1 MIIRNSNLRRF
12 LADNKYTLLG
22 IIIAVILFLCVIQ
35 LLDTLAEN
43 ELNNRAKENID
54 NVSNTTSTQYR
65 PQETVIYGQNVSD
78 KEQQTNEEVIEKFIS
93 YCNNKNIQ
101 QAYNMIT
108 DECKEEVFFNNI
120 TNFQEN
126 YVNKI
131 FDSKKIYSMQSWV
144 STYANTYRMLF
155 SEDALATGQVTQN
168 KIEDYYTIVNNN
180 GEYKLN
186 INGYIGRQQINKE
199 GQADGVRIQV
209 LTKDIYKDY
218 EIYNIRVENNTGNT
232 IMLDSKQ
239 NTDTVY
245 LLSSSEQKFIA
256 YMYELEDTR
265 LIINNGLKT
274 TMSIRFNK
282 IYSNRTKMSR
292 MVFEDIIKEYDT
304 YRTVQNKDEYSNKA
318 RISIELD

>member
-43 ELNNRAKENID
+43 ELNNRAKENIN

-168 KIEDYYTIVNNN
+168 KIEDYYTIVDAN
-180 GEYKLN
+180 GESKLN
-186 INGYIGRQQINKE
+186 ISGYIGRQEINAV
-199 GQADGVRIQV
+199 GQADNITIQV

-218 EIYNIRVENNTGNT
+218 EIYNIKVENNTGET
-232 IMLDSKQ
+232 IILDGKQ
-239 NTDTVY
+239 NTESVY
-245 LLSSSEQKFIA
+245 LLSSNEQKFTA
-256 YMYELEDTR
+256 YMYELDDTR
-265 LIINNGLKT
+265 LIVDSGFAK

-282 IYSNRTKMSR
+282 IYSNRTQMTK
-292 MVFEDIIKEYDT
+292 MVFEDIIKDYDT
-304 YRTVQNKDEYSNKA
+304 YKTVQNKKEYSNKT

>member
-1 MIIRNSNLRRF
+1 MIIKNSNIRSF
-12 LADNKYTLLG
+12 LASNKYTLLG
-22 IIIAVILFLCVIQ
+22 IIIAIILFLGVRQ
-35 LLDTLAEN
+35 LLIN
-43 ELNNRAKENID
+43 FYKEDQKQKQKETGNT
-54 NVSNTTSTQYR
+54 VSNINTQYR
-65 PQETVIYGQNVSD
+65 PQETVISGEDITEEDQKSN
-78 KEQQTNEEVIEKFIS
+78 EQIIEEFIS
-93 YCNNKNIQ
+93 YCNNMNIQ
-101 QAYNMIT
+101 QAYDMLT
-108 DECKEEVFFNNI
+108 DECKQEVFYNNI
-120 TNFQEN
+120 QNFQEN

-144 STYANTYRMLF
+144 STYADTYRMLF

-168 KIEDYYTIVNNN
+168 KIEDFYTIVNDN
-180 GEYKLN
+180 GEHKLN
-186 INGYIGRQQINKE
+186 INGYIGRQQINKV
-199 GQADGVRIQV
+199 GQADNITIQV

-232 IMLDSKQ
+232 IMLDGKQ

-245 LLSSSEQKFIA
+245 LLSSNEQKFTA

-282 IYSNRTKMSR
+282 IYSNRTQMTK
-292 MVFEDIIKEYDT
+292 MVFEDIVKDYDT
-304 YRTVQNKDEYSNKA
+304 YKTVQNKKEYSDKA

>member
-1 MIIRNSNLRRF
+1 MIIKNSNIRSF
-12 LADNKYTLLG
+12 LASNKYTLLG
-22 IIIAVILFLCVIQ
+22 IIIAIILLLCVRQ
-35 LLDTLAEN
+35 LIIN
-43 ELNNRAKENID
+43 FYKEDQKQKQKETGNT
-54 NVSNTTSTQYR
+54 VSNINTQYR
-65 PQETVIYGQNVSD
+65 PQETVISGED
-78 KEQQTNEEVIEKFIS
+78 ITKEDQKSNEQIIEEFIS
-93 YCNNKNIQ
+93 YCNNMDIQ
-101 QAYNMIT
+101 QAYNMLT
-108 DECKEEVFFNNI
+108 DECKQEVFYNNI
-120 TNFQEN
+120 QNFQEN
-126 YVNKI
+126 YINKI
-131 FDSKKIYSMQSWV
+131 FNTKKIYSMQSWV
-144 STYANTYRMLF
+144 SNYWDTYRMLF

-168 KIEDYYTIVNNN
+168 KIEDYYTIINNN

-199 GQADGVRIQV
+199 GQADGVTIQL

-232 IMLDSKQ
+232 IMLDSKR
-239 NTDTVY
+239 NTNTVY

-292 MVFEDIIKEYDT
+292 MVFEDIIKDYDT
-304 YRTVQNKDEYSNKA
+304 YKTVQNKEEYSNKA